1 MEERRRWSG
10 GGGERGGGEREARNS
25 LVLVAELLSFIRL
38 LVADFSHV
46 CTRTLNVTLDID

>member
-1 MEERRRWSG
+1 MWG
-10 GGGERGGGEREARNS
+10 GGGRDRREGGEKQCT
-25 LVLVAELLSFIRL
+25 LVAERLSFIWL